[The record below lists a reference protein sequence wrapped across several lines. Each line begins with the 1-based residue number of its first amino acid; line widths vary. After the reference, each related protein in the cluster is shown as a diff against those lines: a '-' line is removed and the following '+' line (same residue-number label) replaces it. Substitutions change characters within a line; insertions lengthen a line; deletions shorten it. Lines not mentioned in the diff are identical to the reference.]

1 MEAQFFI
8 FNNNNNMAATKA
20 EKTQVIKDLAEKFA
34 KAKSIVFL
42 GFQGL
47 TVKDDMDFRRR
58 LTKENV
64 DYKVSKK
71 TLIKKGLKEAKI
83 EKVDDLVIE
92 GPVSVAIGYEDEVA
106 PARIAKEFSKT
117 SDKIKILGGYM
128 ASKYLNASE
137 MKTLA
142 GLPGKDQMRAQL
154 LGTINAPISGF
165 VNVLAGNIRG
175 LVTVLKAYGDT
186 KK

>member
-1 MEAQFFI
+1 MP
-8 FNNNNNMAATKA
+8 ATKA
-20 EKTQVIKDLAEKFA
+20 QKGQVIKDLADKFV

-47 TVKDDMDFRRR
+47 TVKDDMDFRRK
-58 LTKENV
+58 LTKENI
-64 DYKVSKK
+64 DYKVAKK

-83 EKVDDLVIE
+83 ENVDELVIE

-106 PARIAKEFSKT
+106 PARIAKEFSKV

-128 ASKYLNASE
+128 ASKYLSAAE
-137 MKTLA
+137 MKVLA
-142 GLPGKDQMRAQL
+142 GLPGKDQLRAQL
-154 LGTINAPISGF
+154 IGTINAPVSGF
-165 VNVLAGNIRG
+165 VNVLAGNMRG